1 MKYTYSGVARLGR
14 GIEVFVGTLAFLL
27 STLAAVGIPVGA
39 ALNGDVR
46 SALNLICFGLWFL
59 IVGWTIGLVLVNGY
73 PDIWLEDDYLTISM
87 FMFGRARIHWSD
99 VVDIRH
105 VSWPLRRTVV
115 RVRRITPFHR
125 IIGWIYGRTILPS
138 FAIRPAIDQYAVLI
152 QSIVARL
159 QTRDDAES

>member
-27 STLAAVGIPVGA
+27 STMAAVGIPVGA

-59 IVGWTIGLVLVNGY
+59 LVGWTVGFLLLNGY
-73 PDIWLEDDYLTISM
+73 PDIWVEDDHLAISL
-87 FMFGRARIHWSD
+87 FLFAKVEIRWSD
-99 VVDIRH
+99 VVDIRNID
-105 VSWPLRRTVV
+105 WPLRRTIV

-125 IIGWIYGRTILPS
+125 LIGWIYGRTILPS
-138 FAIRPAIDQYAVLI
+138 FAIRPDIDHYALLI
-152 QSIVARL
+152 QSIKARL
-159 QTRDDAES
+159 ETGAKS

>member
-14 GIEVFVGTLAFLL
+14 GIEMFVGTMAFLL
-27 STLAAVGIPVGA
+27 STMAAVGIPVGA

-59 IVGWTIGLVLVNGY
+59 IVGWTVGSLLLNGY
-73 PDIWLEDDYLTISM
+73 PDIWIEDDHLTISM
-87 FMFGRARIHWSD
+87 FLFVKARIRWSD
-99 VVDIRH
+99 VVDMRN

-138 FAIRPAIDQYAVLI
+138 FAIRPEIDHYALLI
-152 QSIVARL
+152 QSIAARL
-159 QTRDDAES
+159 QTETNEKS

>member
-59 IVGWTIGLVLVNGY
+59 LVGWTVGFLLLNGY
-73 PDIWLEDDYLTISM
+73 PDIWLEDDQLTISM
-87 FMFGRARIHWSD
+87 FLFVKVRIRWSD
-99 VVDIRH
+99 IVDIQNIN
-105 VSWPLRRTVV
+105 WPLRRTVV

-125 IIGWIYGRTILPS
+125 IIGCIYGRTILPS
-138 FAIRPAIDQYAVLI
+138 FAIRPEIDHYALLI
-152 QSIVARL
+152 QSIAARL
-159 QTRDDAES
+159 HTETDEKS